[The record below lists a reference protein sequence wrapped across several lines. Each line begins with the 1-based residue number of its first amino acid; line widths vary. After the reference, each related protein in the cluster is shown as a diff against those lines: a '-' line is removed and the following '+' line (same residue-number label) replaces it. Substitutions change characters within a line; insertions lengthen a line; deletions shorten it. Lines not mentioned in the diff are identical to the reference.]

1 MQSTARR
8 ELPTQTLRYQGRQRQ
23 NLAFRD
29 QTVMLVALAAS
40 VWLLV
45 SAWILQYPDSAA
57 ANDAHLCEA
66 VFAGWTLLIA
76 GWRFQ
81 KPLGV
86 GSAFWIFVFGG
97 LMAGAPFYVPYGW
110 SDSLHKALVNDATF
124 GTIIAACGI
133 FGMVVSVL
141 AARRARAAGTV

>member
-8 ELPTQTLRYQGRQRQ
+8 ELPTRPLRYRGSTRQ

-29 QTVMLVALAAS
+29 QTVMVVAFVAS

-45 SAWILQYPDSAA
+45 AAWILQYPAA
-57 ANDAHLCEA
+57 ESSNDAHLCEA

-81 KPLGV
+81 RPLG
-86 GSAFWIFVFGG
+86 GPSAFWLFVFGG

-110 SDSLHKALVNDATF
+110 SASLHKALVNDVVF
-124 GTIIAACGI
+124 GTIIAVCGV
-133 FGMVVSVL
+133 FGMVVSAL
-141 AARRARAAGTV
+141 AARRARAAGKV